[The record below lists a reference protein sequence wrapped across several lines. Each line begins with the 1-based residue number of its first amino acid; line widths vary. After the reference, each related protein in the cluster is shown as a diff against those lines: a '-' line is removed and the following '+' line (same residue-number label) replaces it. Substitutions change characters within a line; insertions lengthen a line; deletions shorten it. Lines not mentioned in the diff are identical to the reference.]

1 MPDTGPGPLPPAADM
16 ITYEYPL
23 NERIRTL
30 LRLEDLFERVRYFL
44 GRESAHDHHACV
56 IGIFEVL
63 EVVGRADLKSDL
75 LQELERQRLFLEPL
89 RANPAIAEDKLNAV
103 LSEIEIAFAA
113 LHATAGKSG
122 HELRENEWLM
132 AVKQRSVIP
141 GGTSEFDLP
150 SYHYWMHR
158 PPGARRDDLCA
169 WMRPL
174 EPIAAAL
181 AVVLRVLRESARSS
195 AQIAHGGVFTQGPGD
210 KPAQMLRLTL
220 AADYACVPEVSAN
233 KYALNIRFL
242 LPEGVQKS
250 RVYDR
255 DVTFDLAFCAL

>member
-1 MPDTGPGPLPPAADM
+1 M

-30 LRLEDLFERVRYFL
+30 LRLEDLFDRVRHFL
-44 GRESAHDHHACV
+44 VRDGAHDHHAC
-56 IGIFEVL
+56 ITGLFEIL
-63 EVVGRADLKSDL
+63 EVVSRADLKSDL
-75 LQELERQRLFLEPL
+75 LQELERQRSYLEAL
-89 RANPAIAEDKLNAV
+89 KGNPAISEEKLGAV
-103 LSEIEIAFAA
+103 LGEIERAFAN
-113 LHATAGKSG
+113 LHSAAGKSG

-132 AVKQRSVIP
+132 AVKQRSAIP

-158 PPGARRDDLCA
+158 PPQARRDDLVGWLA
-169 WMRPL
+169 PL
-174 EPIAAAL
+174 EAVGSAL
-181 AVVLRVLRESARSS
+181 AVVLRVLRESARPTSQV
-195 AQIAHGGVFTQGPGD
+195 ARAGVFSQGPGE

-220 AADYACVPEVSAN
+220 ARDYACVPEVSAN

-255 DVTFDLAFCAL
+255 DVAFELAFCSL